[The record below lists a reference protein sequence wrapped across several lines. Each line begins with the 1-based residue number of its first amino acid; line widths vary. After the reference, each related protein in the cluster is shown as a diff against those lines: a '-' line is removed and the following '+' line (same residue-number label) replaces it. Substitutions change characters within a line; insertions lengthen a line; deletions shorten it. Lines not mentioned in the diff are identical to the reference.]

1 MNGRLSLRVIAGA
14 ALGLLAAPTLAA
26 AASFKVVVNAGN
38 SVASASSAQLTRI
51 FLRQATVWP
60 SGQGATPVDLVEGHP
75 VRQDFSQG
83 VLHRSV
89 DAVRVFW
96 QRQIF
101 SGNAVPPAE
110 KVSDDEVLA
119 FVRANPGGVG
129 YVAESTPLPAG
140 VRVITVTD

>member
-1 MNGRLSLRVIAGA
+1 MRKGVLVRVVMGA
-14 ALGLLAAPTLAA
+14 VLALVVAPTLAA

-38 SVASASSAQLTRI
+38 SVTSASSTQLSRI
-51 FLRQATVWP
+51 FLKQETVWP
-60 SGQGATPVDLVEGHP
+60 SGQGATPVDLVEGHA
-75 VRQDFSQG
+75 VRQAFSQG
-83 VLHRSV
+83 VLHRDV
-89 DAVRVFW
+89 GAVRSFW

-110 KVSDDEVLA
+110 KPSEDEVLA

-140 VRVITVTD
+140 VKTITLTD